1 MATEAVG
8 QCLQGTSGE
17 VGCRGDRDFRLR
29 ILITGAAGNIG
40 REVVTELDPHHEL
53 RLVDRRGGD
62 SRIVTIDLGQPL
74 RGDTFRDVDAV
85 IHLAANPDEH
95 ASWEAVL
102 NDNIRA
108 TWHVLEAA
116 SEHAVPRVI
125 FASSNWAVKAL
136 ERELAPGCYRPDG
149 PKIGSEAAPRPL
161 HPYGISKALG
171 EMAGR
176 SFVDQGRL
184 RSFVAVR
191 IGAYAPEPP
200 AHDDHPLWIGASD
213 LRTLFRRCVDADF
226 HGFHVV
232 YGISAQPTGPYDLTH
247 TRELLKWLPR
257 QLPPSA

>member
-1 MATEAVG
+1 
-8 QCLQGTSGE
+8 
-17 VGCRGDRDFRLR
+17 LR
-29 ILITGAAGNIG
+29 ILITGAAGNVG
-40 REVVTELDPHHEL
+40 RAVVAELHPDHEL

-62 SRIVTIDLGQPL
+62 PRILTVDLGQTL
-74 RGDTFRDVDAV
+74 RGDTFRHVDVV

-116 SEHAVPRVI
+116 CEHSVSRVI

-136 ERELAPGCYRPDG
+136 ERQLAPACYGPGG
-149 PKIGSEAAPRPL
+149 PKIGSDAGPRPL

-171 EMAGR
+171 EIAGR
-176 SFVDQGRL
+176 TFVDEERL

-200 AHDDHPLWIGASD
+200 AHDESPLWIGTSD
-213 LRTLFRRCVDADF
+213 LRALFRRCVEAEF

-232 YGISAQPTGPYDLTH
+232 YGVSAQDTGPYDLTY
-247 TRELLKWLPR
+247 TRRLLEWRPR
-257 QLPPSA
+257 QLPP